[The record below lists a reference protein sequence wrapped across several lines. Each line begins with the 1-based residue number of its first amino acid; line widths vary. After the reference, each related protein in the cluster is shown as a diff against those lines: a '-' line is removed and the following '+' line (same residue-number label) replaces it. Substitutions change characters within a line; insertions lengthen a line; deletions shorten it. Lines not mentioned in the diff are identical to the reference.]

1 MAGSSPEFI
10 ADAAGPLGW
19 FYLAACAANVV
30 AAWRSPRRPLRT
42 VAWSLA
48 AVLFGL
54 LAFRAAAGSPPQLP
68 EAVKSA
74 LDYVVGPMGL
84 WLCGL
89 ALLAAIYWG
98 RRWLADP
105 AVAWSAADLSWLL
118 LGMSLADR
126 QFAAVALAPDN
137 VPIVGMVYLL
147 GFFLWLAISQA
158 VANDRRVAQH
168 SPPLEQADSQRSL
181 VWPDLVYIELIAI
194 VSISVLLVVWSLWVR
209 APLEQPANPAL
220 TPNPA
225 KAPWYF
231 IGLQELLVYS
241 DAWLVGVLV
250 PCAAVL
256 GLMAI
261 PYLDFNPQ
269 GSGYYTIRERRFA
282 TAVFLFGF
290 LMLWIVPILTGVFL
304 RGPNWSA
311 FGPYE
316 VRDPGKLSA
325 TCNVTLAQWF
335 WTSLLGRQLL
345 QVPAH
350 GLCGRLAAI
359 AGRESAGLTL
369 LAGYFLVLP
378 PLLGRTLLAGFRR
391 RLGRTRYLL
400 MILLLLLA
408 VALPLKMLLRW
419 SFGLSYLVS
428 IPEWSLNF

>member
-1 MAGSSPEFI
+1 M
-10 ADAAGPLGW
+10 
-19 FYLAACAANVV
+19 
-30 AAWRSPRRPLRT
+30 
-42 VAWSLA
+42 
-48 AVLFGL
+48 
-54 LAFRAAAGSPPQLP
+54 
-68 EAVKSA
+68 
-74 LDYVVGPMGL
+74 
-84 WLCGL
+84 
-89 ALLAAIYWG
+89 
-98 RRWLADP
+98 
-105 AVAWSAADLSWLL
+105 
-118 LGMSLADR
+118 
-126 QFAAVALAPDN
+126 
-137 VPIVGMVYLL
+137 
-147 GFFLWLAISQA
+147 
-158 VANDRRVAQH
+158 
-168 SPPLEQADSQRSL
+168 
-181 VWPDLVYIELIAI
+181 IAI

-359 AGRESAGLTL
+359 AGRESRPDAPGGLFSRAAAAVGSHAAGR
-369 LAGYFLVLP
+369 LP
-378 PLLGRTLLAGFRR
+378 PPPGPHALSADDPVAAAGGGAAVEDVATLELWFELPGEHPGMVAEFLIPPPLPPGEGRGEGVVEKTRVAPIAKLSGPPAGKMTPYRQFEKVQSLLNASLACPP
-391 RLGRTRYLL
+391 TS
-400 MILLLLLA
+400 
-408 VALPLKMLLRW
+408 PL
-419 SFGLSYLVS
+419 FTT
-428 IPEWSLNF
+428 